1 MIELRITA
9 AIHEGSNTAAEVK
22 LLNNAHKLILRLSPW
37 RIDLSAGIHRSN
49 GACSGMDDGVE
60 KLVAPYPARGIPG
73 SES

>member
-1 MIELRITA
+1 MIELRRTA
-9 AIHEGSNTAAEVK
+9 AIREGSNTAAEVK
-22 LLNNAHKLILRLSPW
+22 LLNIAHKPILRLSPW
-37 RIDLSAGIHRSN
+37 HIDLSAGVHCGN